1 MHTGTFSHA
10 AWRRR
15 ARRLAPSPTRML
27 ALAAMLW
34 LVAIDVR
41 AAEPNANA
49 QATPSTP
56 HFTLSHAGLHAAPLH
71 DSFNHYELSAALN
84 ADQSKVL
91 AAAGSTLQA
100 KLTSTSAGCTNS
112 DTIFAN
118 NFEP

>member
-1 MHTGTFSHA
+1 
-10 AWRRR
+10 
-15 ARRLAPSPTRML
+15 
-27 ALAAMLW
+27 
-34 LVAIDVR
+34 
-41 AAEPNANA
+41 
-49 QATPSTP
+49 
-56 HFTLSHAGLHAAPLH
+56 
-71 DSFNHYELSAALN
+71 LN